1 MTYIGT
7 IIILILQHGPKSLP
21 DIDAAQLLEDV
32 ERALWA
38 TKLVSYAQALS
49 LIADVDPAAVAHC
62 LRVWQAGTPLR
73 SRLLSKVRS
82 SKILLCYY
90 RTNMTRLLTYFIP
103 MIMML

>member
-7 IIILILQHGPKSLP
+7 IIIILILQHGPKSLP

-82 SKILLCYY
+82 SKILCVIIVL
-90 RTNMTRLLTYFIP
+90 I
-103 MIMML
+103 